1 MITIEDQQKLLLA
14 IGKTIEKPITAY
26 AIGGTAMMFNG
37 LKNATLDIDIVF
49 TKEEDRNTF
58 IEAITKIG
66 YRHMNSAVVYGAKCN
81 QPKMYSL
88 DTERFDLFLIDVID
102 FAFSDDM
109 RKRVTQIHEYGKNL
123 KLCIAHPQDI
133 IIMKCATDR
142 AKDLEDAK
150 KIVETQKIDWKALV
164 QEAATQVKL
173 GRKEAY
179 FDLGEFLEKIQQT
192 GTRIPQETLD
202 WLFELSMKEAKKKKQ
217 NRHCPEK
224 SHRHPAS

>member
-14 IGKTIEKPITAY
+14 IGNAIEKPITVY

-49 TKEEDRNTF
+49 TKEEDRETF
-58 IEAITKIG
+58 INAITRIG
-66 YRHMNSAVVYGAKCN
+66 YRHMNSTAVYGSKSN

-102 FAFSDDM
+102 FAFSDGM
-109 RKRVTQIHEYGKNL
+109 QKRVTQIHEYGKNL

-133 IIMKCATDR
+133 LLMKCATDR

-150 KIVETQKIDWKALV
+150 KIIETQKIDWNTLIEEAL
-164 QEAATQVKL
+164 TQTKL
-173 GRKEAY
+173 GRKEAC
-179 FDLGEFLEKIQQT
+179 FDLGEFLEKIQKT
-192 GTRIPQETLD
+192 GTKIPQEAADKL
-202 WLFELSMKEAKKKKQ
+202 WEIWMKEGKKKNK
-217 NRHCPEK
+217 RTI
-224 SHRHPAS
+224 